1 MVRMSSCRRREPPN
15 WRQHGPQ
22 PIAGAACGQPLHD
35 GLTECST
42 AEGRIHSLFALK
54 DCSLEFGMSRNG
66 CRFNVPTEDWLAFV
80 DGMFQ
85 STEILIQCP
94 AALPSAA
101 EVLSVSE
108 GKKNARNSG
117 GLGLR
122 V

>member
-1 MVRMSSCRRREPPN
+1 MSATRTAKLVS
-15 WRQHGPQ
+15 RQHGPQ
-22 PIAGAACGQPLHD
+22 PLQELRAANLFMTASPSVPRLKEGFIV
-35 GLTECST
+35 CSH
-42 AEGRIHSLFALK
+42 RLK

-66 CRFNVPTEDWLAFV
+66 CRFNVPTEDWLAFA